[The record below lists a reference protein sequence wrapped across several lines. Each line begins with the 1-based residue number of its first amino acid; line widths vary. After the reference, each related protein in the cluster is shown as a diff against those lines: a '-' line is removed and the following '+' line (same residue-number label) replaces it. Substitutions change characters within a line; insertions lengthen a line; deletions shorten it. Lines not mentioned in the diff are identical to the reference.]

1 MNHKTKRL
9 SKRALIV
16 SIGAALCGASS
27 LNAQDLFFENFDDGL
42 LGSPI
47 HINSGSNYDI
57 DRRSESINPFPTA
70 QGGAMRIRDRTD
82 QAAPSIEWELS
93 SAVSAA
99 AFSFDFNA
107 FEAGGT
113 DGTLRFGIGQKTG
126 STPNQLN
133 TGDNMIAFAIIN
145 PDSLVYRQAG
155 SGSNVSSSSFTQ
167 DTNLTL
173 DIFVNDFDS
182 QAVNY
187 TRPDNGQTDVLGAN
201 TVAYWF
207 NGLLVGLV
215 DFSDGTVGDGSGNTA
230 NLGSSEGNIGR
241 FGFNGLTSNA
251 GIVSH
256 YDNISVSSLAA
267 VPEPSTYALL
277 FGALALGFAVV
288 RRR

>member
-1 MNHKTKRL
+1 
-9 SKRALIV
+9 
-16 SIGAALCGASS
+16 
-27 LNAQDLFFENFDDGL
+27 
-42 LGSPI
+42 
-47 HINSGSNYDI
+47 
-57 DRRSESINPFPTA
+57 
-70 QGGAMRIRDRTD
+70 MRIRDRTE
-82 QAAPSIEWELS
+82 QNGPSIEWELS

-99 AFSFDFNA
+99 GFSFDLNA

-113 DGTLRFGIGQKTG
+113 NGSIRFGMGQKTG
-126 STPNQLN
+126 STANQLN
-133 TGDNMIAFAIIN
+133 TRDNMIAFAIIT
-145 PDSLVYRQAG
+145 PESLIYRQAG

-187 TRPDNGQTDVLGAN
+187 TRPDNGQTEVLGAN
-201 TVAYWF
+201 SVSYWF

-215 DFSDGTVGDGSGNTA
+215 DFSDGTLGDGSGNTA

-241 FGFNGLTSNA
+241 FGFNGLTSDA

-267 VPEPSTYALL
+267 VPEPSVFAL
-277 FGALALGFAVV
+277 FSGALALGFAAI